1 MHNLSGL
8 AFGVPIFAQS
18 DDYSGRCFQYG
29 NKINR
34 GLGPYFGVPAKKIKN
49 RRRNILELEKEY
61 LAEQLN
67 DSGTGVGEKN
77 Y

>member
-1 MHNLSGL
+1 
-8 AFGVPIFAQS
+8 VPWFV
-18 DDYSGRCFQYG
+18 YS
-29 NKINR
+29 
-34 GLGPYFGVPAKKIKN
+34 GVPAKKIKN

-67 DSGTGVGEKN
+67 DSGTDAGEKN